1 MYEFYRPSQEAQE
14 KQLSECSF
22 REILDEIYTSNDEG
36 GVEI

>member
-1 MYEFYRPSQEAQE
+1 MEKLESKQE
-14 KQLSECSF
+14 KERSLFEYSF